1 MKMSEKKWGWHGLD
15 ICLDLYQRS
24 NRRGKAWPEHSHEF
38 YEVFWIEEGYCL
50 HKLNG
55 LETLLG
61 KGDIVFLNPGDKHS
75 GDAVKAETLVHIN
88 LSLEKNTLER
98 IRDLYSIKAEHWPWS
113 FRNNRR
119 FTLSPK
125 QILILKN
132 LRETI
137 DCRSELDHD
146 LFVLQL
152 LKFLKEPMENN
163 LGSLPKWLQ
172 QSLRTFHN
180 KRQYSRGVSG
190 LAEISGYC
198 REHISRIIKTQL
210 NKSTT
215 ELLSDLRFE
224 GVLNLLRHTD
234 LSILDIADEYDFKST
249 AYFYKSF
256 KNRFSETP
264 KKYREWHRSRLIERD
279 YYSEK

>member
-1 MKMSEKKWGWHGLD
+1 MKMSEMKWGWHGMD

-24 NRRGKAWPEHSHEF
+24 NSRGKAWSEHSHEF

-50 HKLNG
+50 HRLNG
-55 LETLLG
+55 VETLLG

-75 GDAVKAETLVHIN
+75 GDAVKANTLVHIN

-137 DCRSELDHD
+137 DCRSEMDHD

-152 LKFLKEPMENN
+152 LKFLKEPLENN
-163 LGSLPKWLQ
+163 LVSLPNWLQ

-180 KRQYSRGVSG
+180 KRQYSLGVSG
-190 LAEISGYC
+190 LAETSGYS
-198 REHISRIIKTQL
+198 REYISRIIKTHL
-210 NKSTT
+210 NKSAT

-234 LSILDIADEYDFKST
+234 HSILDIADEYDFKST
-249 AYFYKSF
+249 AYFYKCF
-256 KNRFSETP
+256 KDRYDKTP
-264 KKYREWHRSRLIERD
+264 RKYREWHRSRLIDRD